1 MTQFQRFWHWW
12 VGQVSDALPKLSSV
26 RKRAAIAALARDA
39 ALLLRLRDEPET
51 VLGELQQ
58 DMPEHLRQTLLSRIN
73 MEVAGNKRVVL
84 CIPEDAALQRQVE
97 LPIAAEDHLT
107 SIAANELERWTPW
120 RPDQAVFSIQVLER
134 AQTAGM
140 LVVELTAVPRFVFS
154 QADELLKENGLT
166 LIGVL
171 RERQGQAGQF
181 IEIES
186 ESRSSGAGFRRW
198 KIAGLAA
205 ICGIIALL
213 ALAFAQKLFAIH
225 SLKERLTEIADDVEA
240 TQKLV
245 AETKTLAY
253 RARYADEIKQT
264 RASPIVVLNTLSEI
278 LPDDSWLQAL
288 SLEGDKLT
296 VQGQAKDALSLLP
309 LLDSSGRFRDVK
321 FDSEVVSD
329 PDAGSETF
337 NLSATALPYAAK

>member
-26 RKRAAIAALARDA
+26 RKRAALAALARDG

-51 VLGELQQ
+51 MLGKLQH
-58 DMPEHLRQTLLSRIN
+58 DMPEHLRQTLLSRID

-84 CIPEDAALQRQVE
+84 CIPEDAGLQRRVE

-120 RPDQAVFSIQVLER
+120 RPDQAVFAIKVLER
-134 AQTAGM
+134 VQAAGTLM
-140 LVVELTAVPRFVFS
+140 VELTAVPRFVFS
-154 QADELLKENGLT
+154 EAAELLKENGLT

-171 RERQGQAGQF
+171 RDRQGQAGQF
-181 IEIES
+181 IEVES
-186 ESRSSGAGFRRW
+186 ESRSSSASLRRW

-205 ICGIIALL
+205 TCGIVALL

-225 SLKERLTEIADDVEA
+225 SLKERLIEIADDVEA
-240 TQKLV
+240 TQRLV

-264 RASPIVVLNTLSEI
+264 RASPIVVLNTLSQI
-278 LPDDSWLQAL
+278 LPNDSWLQAL
-288 SLEGDKLT
+288 SLDGDKLT
-296 VQGQAKDALSLLP
+296 VQGHAKDALSLLP
-309 LLDSSGRFRDVK
+309 LLNSSGRFRDVK

>member
-51 VLGELQQ
+51 MLGELQH
-58 DMPEHLRQTLLSRIN
+58 DMPEHLRQTLLSRIDL
-73 MEVAGNKRVVL
+73 EVAGNKRVVL
-84 CIPEDAALQRQVE
+84 WIPEDAALQRQVE

-120 RPDQAVFSIQVLER
+120 RPDQAVFSVQVLER
-134 AQTAGM
+134 VQAAGM

-154 QADELLKENGLT
+154 QAAELLKENGLT

-181 IEIES
+181 IEVES
-186 ESRSSGAGFRRW
+186 ESRSSSAGFRRW

-205 ICGIIALL
+205 TCGIIALL

-225 SLKERLTEIADDVEA
+225 SLKERLIEIAEDVEA

-264 RASPIVVLNTLSEI
+264 RASPIVVLNTLSQI
-278 LPDDSWLQAL
+278 LPDDCWLQAL

-296 VQGQAKDALSLLP
+296 VQGHAKDALSLLP
-309 LLDSSGRFRDVK
+309 LLNSSGRFRDVK

>member
-1 MTQFQRFWHWW
+1 MTQFQRIWHWW

-26 RKRAAIAALARDA
+26 RKRAAIVALAQDV
-39 ALLLRLRDEPET
+39 ALVLRLRDDPGTE
-51 VLGELQQ
+51 LGELRY
-58 DMPEHLRQTLLSRIN
+58 DTPEHVRQRLLSRIET
-73 MEVAGNKRVVL
+73 EVAGNRRVVL
-84 CIPEDAALQRQVE
+84 RIPEDAALQRQVE
-97 LPIAAEDHLT
+97 LPMAAEAHLI

-120 RPDQAVFSIQVLER
+120 RPDQAVFSIKILER
-134 AQTAGM
+134 SQPAGT
-140 LVVELTAVPRFVFS
+140 LAAELTAVPRFVFS
-154 QADELLKENGLT
+154 QAAELLNESGLT

-171 RERQGQAGQF
+171 RDRQGQPGQF
-181 IEIES
+181 IEVEPEI
-186 ESRSSGAGFRRW
+186 RSSSSSLRRW
-198 KIAGLAA
+198 KMAGLAA
-205 ICGIIALL
+205 TCGIVVLV

-225 SLKERLTEIADDVEA
+225 HLKERLIEIAGDVEA

-264 RASPIVVLNTLSEI
+264 RTSPIVVLNTLSQI

-288 SLEGDKLT
+288 SLDGDKLSI
-296 VQGQAKDALSLLP
+296 QGHAKDALSLLP
-309 LLDSSGRFRDVK
+309 LLNSSGRFRDVK

-337 NLSATALPYAAK
+337 NLSATAMPYAAK